1 MESSVKYL
9 FALSIFHNYFEINL
23 PQVPSNSKEAVND
36 KSLANQLHWSNCTNP
51 KSKAEKCSADFS
63 ENSHAPQIIEVTLA

>member
-36 KSLANQLHWSNCTNP
+36 KSLANQLH
-51 KSKAEKCSADFS
+51 
-63 ENSHAPQIIEVTLA
+63 